1 MSPWCFVDTDHKY
14 IKTRENVNM
23 LIFAIFVNNR
33 LLYEIEPCHNFCVTY
48 RIGLKIEGSVDISI
62 SIRSLQLEL
71 QK

>member
-14 IKTRENVNM
+14 IKTREN
-23 LIFAIFVNNR
+23 VNNR